1 MAEESKR
8 ARNKA
13 AGAASFTQ
21 DRSVCYTS
29 KIIILIIKTDLGITD
44 NRMKKIFQYQT
55 R

>member
-21 DRSVCYTS
+21 DRGVFYTS
-29 KIIILIIKTDLGITD
+29 KILIILIITGL
-44 NRMKKIFQYQT
+44 QS
-55 R
+55 